1 MNTRILII
9 RILLIRMLPMQILN
23 LSILKLLLHSLFVMC
38 VQGVSLAEEPMEF
51 FETKIRPV
59 LVEHCYSCHS
69 EQAKSNNKFKGGL
82 LLDSRPGW
90 ELGGDSGA
98 AIVPGEPAKGTL
110 WLALTYQHDVQ
121 MPPAGKL
128 PDEVLKDF
136 ERWIREGAVDPRD
149 SDSQA
154 ARKNAMPD
162 LAEAKSYWA
171 FQTPQEHPIPK
182 TIHEPFTKLD
192 SFILAELQSQ
202 NLKPAPLAEPQV
214 LIRRLYFDL
223 IGLPPD
229 ATQVSRFLQN
239 PTDESYRAIVDQLL
253 ASPAYGERWARLW
266 LDVARYAEDQAHIV
280 GEDKSLTYPNAYLYR
295 QWIIQALNRDLS
307 YSEFIRLQL
316 AADLIE
322 GDDSENL
329 PALGFIGLGPKYYD
343 RGKLF
348 VMAEEWEDRV
358 DVVSRGLLGLTV
370 ACARCHDHKFDPIPT
385 EDYYGMAGVFASTQ
399 MFNKPLMAAIPSAS
413 AADDKAS
420 SDDQKKGDEPK
431 VQEAKNPSEAL
442 HIVREAQPKN
452 LNVFIRGDVN
462 HKGKEVDRHFLS
474 ILSDQPLVFRDGSGR
489 RELAEAIVSPN
500 NPLTARVLVNRIWA
514 SYFGRGLVSTPSN
527 FGVTG
532 ERPTHPDLLDDLA
545 VRFVKNGS
553 SLKWLHREIVLSRT
567 YRQSSL
573 GDVESVNIDPSNK
586 WLSRMPRRRLGIE
599 AYRDSLLFASGK
611 LDTNHF
617 GGSSIDPADD
627 KQTRR
632 TIYSRISRLELNR
645 FLALYDFPDPNVSTE
660 QRAETIT
667 PLQKLF
673 VINSPFMLAQA
684 QALHEKLWQRIP
696 NHSSE
701 DTLKRIDMAYQT
713 LYGRK
718 ATEEEIELANEFL
731 QHGEPK
737 ARWQNYVHALLA
749 ANEMQYID

>member
-1 MNTRILII
+1 
-9 RILLIRMLPMQILN
+9 MLPNQILSLWILN
-23 LSILKLLLHSLFVMC
+23 LLLLALC
-38 VQGVSLAEEPMEF
+38 LKWAEAKSLAEEPMEF
-51 FETKIRPV
+51 FESKIRPV
-59 LVEHCYSCHS
+59 LIQHCYSCHS
-69 EQAKSNNKFKGGL
+69 EHAKSNNKLKGGL
-82 LLDSRPGW
+82 LLDSRQGW
-90 ELGGDSGA
+90 ELGGDTGA
-98 AIVPGEPAKGTL
+98 AIVPGEPGKGTL
-110 WLALTYQHDVQ
+110 WMALTYENDLQ

-136 ERWIREGAVDPRD
+136 ERWIREGAVDPRT
-149 SDSQA
+149 SDLEA
-154 ARKNAMPD
+154 THKNAKPD
-162 LAEAKSYWA
+162 LAGAKSYWA
-171 FQTPQEHPIPK
+171 FQPPQEHAVPE
-182 TIHEPFTKLD
+182 THHEPFTKLD
-192 SFILAELQSQ
+192 TFILAGLRSQ
-202 NLKPAPLAEPQV
+202 NLNPAPLAEPKV

-223 IGLPPD
+223 TGLPPD
-229 ATQVSRFLQN
+229 AEQVSRFLHN
-239 PTDESYRAIVDQLL
+239 PTEDSYRAIVDQLL

-295 QWIIQALNRDLS
+295 QWIIQSLNRDLS

-322 GDDSENL
+322 GDNSENL
-329 PALGFIGLGPKYYD
+329 AALGFIGLGPKYYD

-385 EDYYGMAGVFASTQ
+385 DDYYGLAGVFASTQ
-399 MFNKPLMAAIPSAS
+399 MFNKPLVAATPPAP

-420 SDDQKKGDEPK
+420 SEGKNNTKESKTEDPKK
-431 VQEAKNPSEAL
+431 QEAKNPSEAL
-442 HIVREAQPKN
+442 HIVRDAKPKN
-452 LNVFIRGDVN
+452 LNVFIRGDAN
-462 HKGKEVDRHFLS
+462 NQGKEVERHFLS
-474 ILSDQPLVFRDGSGR
+474 VLSEQPLIFRDGSGR
-489 RELAEAIVSPN
+489 RELAEAIVSPA

-532 ERPTHPDLLDDLA
+532 ERPTHPELLDDLSA
-545 VRFVKNGS
+545 RFVKNGS

-573 GDVESVNIDPSNK
+573 ADNDSVLMDPPNK

-599 AYRDSLLFASGK
+599 AFRDSLLCVSGK
-611 LDTNHF
+611 LDSSNF
-617 GGSSIDPADD
+617 GGPSIDPADD

-645 FLALYDFPDPNVSTE
+645 FLALYDFPDPNVTAE

-673 VINSPFMLAQA
+673 AINSPFMLAQA
-684 QALHEKLWQRIP
+684 QALREKLLHQIP
-696 NHSSE
+696 DHSPE
-701 DTLKRIDMAYQT
+701 ATLKRIDMAYQI
-713 LYGRK
+713 LYSRNAMK
-718 ATEEEIELANEFL
+718 EEMELGLEFL
-731 QHGEPK
+731 QHGDNT
-737 ARWQNYVHALLA
+737 ARWQSYLHALLA